1 MKILALLIAS
11 VLARTAWAEDVVAY
25 QADGDADAGASD
37 ARVAA
42 LDEAFGKAVSQAL
55 GELVDPEIR
64 RQNKPAI
71 DRELLGRRRL
81 WVAEFKVTKEQV
93 VDDRKQLSVSVRIDR
108 DKLRARLTE
117 LNIAVRGDAEA
128 GGQVATLLLRVV
140 APDGVRATY
149 GLGAEREIAGSVAL
163 TGALRA
169 AHFQLKRAPAS
180 GPAAKGDGELPF
192 DDDVAEALGA
202 EAKADVVVIASI
214 SVGAPVALRGVAANG
229 VLVTATVRLL
239 DRKARRSLGQG
250 GVVSVAR
257 GSDPGVV
264 GYAIDRA
271 VVAALTDVLPQQAQ
285 AVPQAEAVIDDQ
297 PPLAEPG
304 IVLVRL
310 PRTTPWGLVQAE
322 VKHLNGA
329 RGVTHATLRRVSS
342 AGWVIG
348 VETGESVERIAAAVK
363 KSPAAD
369 TTVQVK
375 IVGQVIEAGLAGAP

>member
-1 MKILALLIAS
+1 MKILALLIVAA
-11 VLARTAWAEDVVAY
+11 LARTAWAEDVVAY
-25 QADGDADAGASD
+25 QADGDADAGAGD

-42 LDEAFGKAVSQAL
+42 LDEAFGKAVTQAL
-55 GELVDPEIR
+55 GELVDPEVR

-93 VDDRKQLSVSVRIDR
+93 VDDRKQVSVSVRIDR

-128 GGQVATLLLRVV
+128 GAQVATLLLRVV

-149 GLGAEREIAGSVAL
+149 GIGAERDLAGAAAL
-163 TGALRA
+163 TGALRN
-169 AHFQLKRAPAS
+169 AHYQIKRAPAS

-192 DDDVAEALGA
+192 DDEVAEALGA
-202 EAKADVVVIASI
+202 EAKADVVVIASVG
-214 SVGAPVALRGVAANG
+214 VGAPVALRGVAATG

-257 GSDPGVV
+257 GADPGVV
-264 GYAIDRA
+264 GYAVDRA
-271 VVAALTDVLPQQAQ
+271 LVAALADVLPQQAQ
-285 AVPQAEAVIDDQ
+285 ALPEAATFTDDEA
-297 PPLAEPG
+297 PLAEPG
-304 IVLVRL
+304 TVLVRL

-322 VKHLNGA
+322 LKHLNGA
-329 RGVTHATLRRVSS
+329 RGVSHATLRRVST

-348 VETGESVERIAAAVK
+348 VETGESIERIAAAVK
-363 KSPAAD
+363 KPPAAD

-375 IVGQVIEAGLAGAP
+375 IVGQVIEAGLTGAP